1 MEEYE
6 DMEEYYKQNATIIK
20 KYSADEAKEM
30 LTEQQAIEELHKR
43 GFDQFEIT
51 YDYKADGEYV
61 GDAEVTGSKEQR
73 PMYQTYYSS
82 LVNEEVW
89 YIIMINGFI
98 TASPA
103 YFNSKLYVP
112 VILSET
118 ESILGYDSDTNTFFE
133 IIPNETIA
141 KLKVVN
147 KINAETL
154 DSFTNEILLE
164 LL

>member
-61 GDAEVTGSKEQR
+61 GDAEHW
-73 PMYQTYYSS
+73 
-82 LVNEEVW
+82 L
-89 YIIMINGFI
+89 F
-98 TASPA
+98 
-103 YFNSKLYVP
+103 
-112 VILSET
+112 
-118 ESILGYDSDTNTFFE
+118 
-133 IIPNETIA
+133 
-141 KLKVVN
+141 
-147 KINAETL
+147 
-154 DSFTNEILLE
+154 
-164 LL
+164 